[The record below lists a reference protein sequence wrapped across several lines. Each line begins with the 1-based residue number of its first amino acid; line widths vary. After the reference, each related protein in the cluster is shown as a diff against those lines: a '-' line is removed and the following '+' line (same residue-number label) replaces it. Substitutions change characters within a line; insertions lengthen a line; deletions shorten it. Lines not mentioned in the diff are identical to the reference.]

1 MSNFVVCFEVNGGKY
16 ESNVVFQNVES
27 VELLSENSVMING
40 SIVVRFDEAVSEI
53 VEN

>member
-1 MSNFVVCFEVNGGKY
+1 MSNFVVCFEVNGGEY

-40 SIVVRFDEAVSEI
+40 SIVVSFDEAVSEI